1 LLSYPHKGD
10 VVTNNPGVS
19 VKRNIR
25 ARQVYARQ
33 KVVNAW
39 KKSKN
44 AAYLIY
50 PEGVK
55 IPADTLGHWD
65 HGG

>member
-1 LLSYPHKGD
+1 MCGRARERGLESGRAGR
-10 VVTNNPGVS
+10 VPGS
-19 VKRNIR
+19 IGFARA

-44 AAYLIY
+44 TVYLIY
-50 PEGVK
+50 PE
-55 IPADTLGHWD
+55 
-65 HGG
+65 